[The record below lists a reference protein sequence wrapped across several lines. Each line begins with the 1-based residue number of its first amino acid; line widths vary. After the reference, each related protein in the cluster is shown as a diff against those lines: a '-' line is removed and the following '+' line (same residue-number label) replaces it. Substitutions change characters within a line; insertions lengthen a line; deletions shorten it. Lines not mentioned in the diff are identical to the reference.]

1 MYMILE
7 ALYYSCCFGWK
18 KTKEEERI
26 LRRIKDDIEALTE
39 EELDHLKNYL
49 LKPIK
54 RNLFCC

>member
-39 EELDHLKNYL
+39 EELDHLKNFL
-49 LKPIK
+49 LKPMK
-54 RNLFCC
+54 RNLSCC